1 MTQKM
6 ENTYILQQKDD
17 FYADSAHKEIYMEYP
32 FSHFVKKVSSEINK
46 QLLIR
51 ELAELWLTNIQN
63 VLRPSSYARYQ
74 AYTSKY
80 ILPYIGELQAGV
92 FNKEDLSALL
102 GFLQAGNRKTAPL
115 SQYTVYVVES
125 MVRAMFHYAV
135 EKKLVPEVIFGK
147 AGYMIKNKK
156 DAMPLSELEV
166 QQLTDTA
173 RQQEMDIQIQVM
185 LPLYTGASL
194 SELCGLKWEDID
206 LENGKIHI
214 HRNLMRVQQKKEQGK
229 EDIEN
234 KNDGIQKNGSKKT
247 ATILKE
253 FELPESECR
262 EFIMPEKLTR
272 LLEKT
277 AKKRK
282 PEKEKYVA
290 SIDKK
295 TVKKEIKQPQPDGRT
310 LQNRLKALGE
320 QAWIPELT
328 FKRLRDTFAVMCLQ
342 AGGDLY
348 SVAYVLGVGTNAV
361 CERYGQWLVKSDS
374 FIRGIS

>member
-1 MTQKM
+1 MSQKM
-6 ENTYILQQKDD
+6 ENTYIIQQKDD
-17 FYADSAHKEIYMEYP
+17 FYAANTHKEIYMEYP
-32 FSHFVKKVSSEINK
+32 FSHSAKNVSNEINR
-46 QLLIR
+46 QLLIK

-80 ILPYIGELQAGV
+80 ILPYIGEFQSGV

-102 GFLQAGNRKTAPL
+102 GFLQAGNKKTAPL

-125 MVRAMFHYAV
+125 MVRAMFHYAT
-135 EKKLVPEVIFGK
+135 EKKLVPEVKFGK

-156 DAMPLSELEV
+156 DALPLSELEV
-166 QQLTDTA
+166 QQLIYTA
-173 RQQEMDIQIQVM
+173 GQQEMDIQIQVM
-185 LPLYTGASL
+185 LPLYTGVSL

-214 HRNLMRVQQKKEQGK
+214 HRNLMRVQQKKVPGE
-229 EDIEN
+229 EDMEN
-234 KNDGIQKNGSKKT
+234 ISDDIKKNGSKKT

-253 FELPESECR
+253 FELPDSECR
-262 EFIMPEKLTR
+262 EFIMPERLAT
-272 LLEKT
+272 LLEKIVE
-277 AKKRK
+277 KRK
-282 PEKEKYVA
+282 PEKERYVA
-290 SIDKK
+290 AIYKK
-295 TVKKEIKQPQPDGRT
+295 TARQEIKYSQPDGRT
-310 LQNRLKALGE
+310 LQNHLKSLGE

-348 SVAYVLGVGTNAV
+348 SVAYILGVGVNAV
-361 CERYGQWLVKSDS
+361 CERYGQWLLKSDS
-374 FIRGIS
+374 FIRGIG

>member
-1 MTQKM
+1 MPRKVK
-6 ENTYILQQKDD
+6 NTYIMQQRDD
-17 FYADSAHKEIYMEYP
+17 FYTANGHKEIYMEYP
-32 FSHFVKKVSSEINK
+32 FSHSAKNGNKEINC
-46 QLLIR
+46 QLPIK
-51 ELAELWLTNIQN
+51 ELAELWLTNIQD

-80 ILPYIGELQAGV
+80 ILPYIGELQSGV

-102 GFLQAGNRKTAPL
+102 GFLQAGSRKTAPL

-125 MVRAMFHYAV
+125 IVRAMFHYAV
-135 EKKLVPEVIFGK
+135 EKKLVPEIEFGK

-156 DAMPLSELEV
+156 DALPLSELEV
-166 QQLTDTA
+166 QQLIDIA

-194 SELCGLKWEDID
+194 SELCGFKWEDID

-214 HRNLMRVQQKKEQGK
+214 HRNLMRVQQKKITKE

-234 KNDGIQKNGSKKT
+234 ISGDTKKNGNKKT

-262 EFIMPEKLTR
+262 EFIIPEKLAR
-272 LLEKT
+272 FLEKT

-290 SIDKK
+290 AIYKK
-295 TVKKEIKQPQPDGRT
+295 TAIQEIKQQQPDGRT
-310 LQNRLKALGE
+310 LQNRLKVLGE
-320 QAWIPELT
+320 QAWILELT

-374 FIRGIS
+374 FIRGIG

>member
-32 FSHFVKKVSSEINK
+32 FSHSVKKVSSEINK

-80 ILPYIGELQAGV
+80 IFPYIGELQAGV

-102 GFLQAGNRKTAPL
+102 GFLQAGNGKTAPL

-282 PEKEKYVA
+282 PEKERYVA

>member
-1 MTQKM
+1 
-6 ENTYILQQKDD
+6 
-17 FYADSAHKEIYMEYP
+17 
-32 FSHFVKKVSSEINK
+32 
-46 QLLIR
+46 
-51 ELAELWLTNIQN
+51 
-63 VLRPSSYARYQ
+63 
-74 AYTSKY
+74 
-80 ILPYIGELQAGV
+80 
-92 FNKEDLSALL
+92 
-102 GFLQAGNRKTAPL
+102 
-115 SQYTVYVVES
+115 
-125 MVRAMFHYAV
+125 
-135 EKKLVPEVIFGK
+135 
-147 AGYMIKNKK
+147 
-156 DAMPLSELEV
+156 
-166 QQLTDTA
+166 
-173 RQQEMDIQIQVM
+173 
-185 LPLYTGASL
+185 
-194 SELCGLKWEDID
+194 
-206 LENGKIHI
+206 
-214 HRNLMRVQQKKEQGK
+214 MRVQQKKEQGK

-234 KNDGIQKNGSKKT
+234 KNDGIQKNGSKNT